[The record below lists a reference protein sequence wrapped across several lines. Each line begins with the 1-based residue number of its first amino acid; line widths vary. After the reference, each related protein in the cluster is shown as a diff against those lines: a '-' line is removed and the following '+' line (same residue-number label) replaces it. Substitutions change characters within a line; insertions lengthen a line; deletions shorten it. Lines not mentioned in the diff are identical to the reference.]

1 MGNFASKMTRI
12 SLRPTNRGIIDFGEL
27 YYVEQTDLKE
37 KKTTKKNSS
46 NLRTIHTFA
55 FLEFWRLLIG

>member
-12 SLRPTNRGIIDFGEL
+12 SLRPTNRGIIDFGKL

-37 KKTTKKNSS
+37 KNNNKIRQIDVQ
-46 NLRTIHTFA
+46 LI
-55 FLEFWRLLIG
+55 LLPLLNFGDF

>member
-12 SLRPTNRGIIDFGEL
+12 SLRPTNRGIIDFGKL

-37 KKTTKKNSS
+37 KNNNKI
-46 NLRTIHTFA
+46 RQIDVQFIP
-55 FLEFWRLLIG
+55 LLNFGDF

>member
-37 KKTTKKNSS
+37 KKTTKKTRQIYVQFT
-46 NLRTIHTFA
+46 LLP
-55 FLEFWRLLIG
+55 FLNFGDF

>member
-37 KKTTKKNSS
+37 KKTTKKKTRQIYVQFI
-46 NLRTIHTFA
+46 LLP
-55 FLEFWRLLIG
+55 FLNFGDF

>member
-37 KKTTKKNSS
+37 KKNNKKKLVKSTYNSYFCLS
-46 NLRTIHTFA
+46 
-55 FLEFWRLLIG
+55 

>member
-27 YYVEQTDLKE
+27 YYVEQTDLK
-37 KKTTKKNSS
+37 KKTRQIYVKF
-46 NLRTIHTFA
+46 I
-55 FLEFWRLLIG
+55 LLPLMNFGDF